1 MIMNLEECKIY
12 LKNFLDKKCKNKDL
26 DSQLEWLKTY
36 KFTREN
42 GVDEDSTT
50 LAKAIYFIIWHT
62 SKNNKYSLPLLTSW
76 QSMEENY
83 GGETINTFNTLFQEN
98 LEGAKLYI
106 PETENEFYEKVK
118 EFQNLYLTIGNF
130 MLLPKGKSSGATLN
144 TKKGSYNFR
153 YKDYCDLFL
162 FDLFETNN
170 LDDLKDVNK
179 EYFENL
185 TKEEFFKKNFLK
197 DYYENNKPK
206 IIFQHYNDD
215 GKYYPYYWWQFRNT
229 QAHSDEYRNFA
240 LTYIEEAT
248 KIINYRANKMTKIL
262 RQRLKG

>member
-1 MIMNLEECKIY
+1 MNLEECKIY
-12 LKNFLDKKCKNKDL
+12 LKNFLDKKYKNKDL
-26 DSQLEWLKTY
+26 ASQLEWLKTY

-50 LAKAIYFIIWHT
+50 LAKAIYFTIWHT

-76 QSMEENY
+76 QSMDENY
-83 GGETINTFNTLFQEN
+83 GGETINTFNTLFQDN
-98 LEGAKLYI
+98 LEGAKKYVKV
-106 PETENEFYEKVK
+106 NDEFYKEVEK
-118 EFQNLYLTIGNF
+118 FQNLYLTIGNF
-130 MLLPKGKSSGATLN
+130 MLLPKGKSNGATLN

-170 LDDLKDVNK
+170 LDDLKEANK

-185 TKEEFFKKNFLK
+185 SKEEFFKKNFL
-197 DYYENNKPK
+197 DVIYENNKPK

-215 GKYYPYYWWQFRNT
+215 GKYYPYYWWQFRKT
-229 QAHSDEYRNFA
+229 QAHSDEYKKFA
-240 LTYIEEAT
+240 QTYIEEAT
-248 KIINYRANKMTKIL
+248 KIIDYRADVIKGIL
-262 RQRLKG
+262 LRRLNG

>member
-1 MIMNLEECKIY
+1 MNIEECKIY
-12 LKNFLDKKCKNKDL
+12 LKDVLDENCKNKDL
-26 DSQLEWLKTY
+26 NSQLEWLKTY

-42 GVDEDSTT
+42 GIDEDSTT
-50 LAKAIYFIIWHT
+50 LAKTIYFIIWHT
-62 SKNNKYSLPLLTSW
+62 NKNNEYSLPLLTSW

-106 PETENEFYEKVK
+106 QETDNEFYEKVK

-130 MLLPKGKSSGATLN
+130 MLLPKGNSNGSTLN

-170 LDDLKDVNK
+170 LDDLKNVNK
-179 EYFENL
+179 EYFEKL
-185 TKEEFFKKNFLK
+185 TKEEFFKKNFLEDFYK
-197 DYYENNKPK
+197 NNKSAIIFKHDYYNGK
-206 IIFQHYNDD
+206 HY
-215 GKYYPYYWWQFRNT
+215 PMYWWKYSEKNPQN
-229 QAHSDEYRNFA
+229 HSDEYKDFA
-240 LTYIEEAT
+240 LKYIDKAT
-248 KIINYRANKMTKIL
+248 EIINHRADKMKDIL
-262 RQRLKG
+262 LKRLKD